1 MNGLALSATPQITP
15 YPWDSLETIPRRA
28 VKSLV
33 ALRRHSKISELAQH
47 LCAALESWSGIPAHF
62 ELRRITACTDE
73 PAEPRP
79 RLLLRCTVFPF
90 SVLLC
95 LDPRLCLKITQKLTK
110 QADAPLDPLPPIDTP
125 LLGAVAALVS
135 HLLESIALDVPVRI
149 GWGHLPESVGQ
160 RVALEGTL
168 RWGNGAYE
176 LVMAFDL
183 PWAAKASVP
192 AFVDWTA
199 LGDIPIP
206 ASLVVGQ
213 TRILSEEIEEFAIG
227 SVFLPG
233 CDLWIDDQGKG
244 RGILTV
250 PLGDWAYPCNLVD
263 WGKIVLGAVA
273 VKRDFDGQKP
283 KDTTSAGARTSVV
296 SEPKGLKEVLA
307 DAPLT
312 LEVELCT
319 LSLTA
324 RQLATLAPGDVIE
337 TATNVGQPVILRVS
351 GHAVASAEL
360 VNIEGQLG
368 LRIVEL
374 STGES
379 R

>member
-1 MNGLALSATPQITP
+1 
-15 YPWDSLETIPRRA
+15 
-28 VKSLV
+28 
-33 ALRRHSKISELAQH
+33 
-47 LCAALESWSGIPAHF
+47 
-62 ELRRITACTDE
+62 
-73 PAEPRP
+73 
-79 RLLLRCTVFPF
+79 
-90 SVLLC
+90 VLLC
-95 LDPRLCLKITQKLTK
+95 IDPRLCLKITQKLTK
-110 QADAPLDPLPPIDTP
+110 QADAPLDPLPPVEAP
-125 LLGAVAALVS
+125 LLGAVGALIS
-135 HLLESIALDVPVRI
+135 HLLESVALDVPVRI

-160 RVALEGTL
+160 RVTLEGTL

-176 LVMAFDL
+176 LVMAFDI
-183 PWAAKASVP
+183 PWAAPIEVP
-192 AFVDWTA
+192 TYVDWSA
-199 LGDIPIP
+199 LGDVSIPS
-206 ASLVVGQ
+206 SLVVGK
-213 TRILSEEIEEFAIG
+213 TRILPEEIEEFAVG

-233 CDLWIDDQGKG
+233 SDLWIDDQGKG

-250 PLGDWAYPCNLVD
+250 PGGDWAYPCNLVD

-273 VKRDFDGQKP
+273 VKRDLDGQRP
-283 KDTTSAGARTSVV
+283 NEAPSIGARTTVV
-296 SEPKGLKEVLA
+296 SEPKSLKDVLA

-319 LSLTA
+319 VTLTA
-324 RQLATLAPGDVIE
+324 RQLATLATGDVIE
-337 TATNVGQPVILRVS
+337 TAVNVGQPVILRVS